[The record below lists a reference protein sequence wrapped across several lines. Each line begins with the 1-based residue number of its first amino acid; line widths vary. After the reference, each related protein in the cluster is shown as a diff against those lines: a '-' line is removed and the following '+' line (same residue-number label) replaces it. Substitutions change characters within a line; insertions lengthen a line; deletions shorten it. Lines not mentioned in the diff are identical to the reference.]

1 MYFQIRLSL
10 GKLQV
15 IRDLLYVRKM
25 TEKSL
30 KELFEQFVIILTFLH
45 VILFS
50 MHIKDP
56 SAEAHLDL
64 SQI

>member
-10 GKLQV
+10 GKSQV

-56 SAEAHLDL
+56 SAEAQLEL